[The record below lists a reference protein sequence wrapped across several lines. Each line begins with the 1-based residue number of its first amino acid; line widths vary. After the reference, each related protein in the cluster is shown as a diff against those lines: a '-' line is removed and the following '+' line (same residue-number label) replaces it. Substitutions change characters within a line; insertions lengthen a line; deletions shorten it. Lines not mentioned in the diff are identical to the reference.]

1 MDNELWTKNYGYFK
15 LVMKASFAE
24 REIGIFFVDNE
35 PKPSD
40 ALFVRHFL
48 PSDRKRLKLI
58 HTQADITRTKSWN
71 LTFVTPDILQS
82 TIDSRST
89 DQIGLN
95 NFQWILQI
103 KTTITLEFPP
113 NFQNQNWWF
122 KIKLCLIMFS
132 IIENYIYFYIEQ

>member
-95 NFQWILQI
+95 NFQWILQNHDHSRI
-103 KTTITLEFPP
+103 SAKFSKSKLMIS
-113 NFQNQNWWF
+113 F